1 MTSTPPKESL
11 SQIQARILGR
21 IDAAESQVATLTAL
35 VAELQRRVA
44 ALEEQRLVPVRRYDG
59 ELVSVRVPDFSPPML
74 QESAPSGPRAEGPHS
89 RQNTRMDSEK
99 VWYV

>member
-1 MTSTPPKESL
+1 MTPPKESL

-35 VAELQRRVA
+35 VGELQRRVA

-59 ELVSVRVPDFSPPML
+59 ELVSVRVPDFSPPMRP
-74 QESAPSGPRAEGPHS
+74 ESAPSGPRA
-89 RQNTRMDSEK
+89 
-99 VWYV
+99 